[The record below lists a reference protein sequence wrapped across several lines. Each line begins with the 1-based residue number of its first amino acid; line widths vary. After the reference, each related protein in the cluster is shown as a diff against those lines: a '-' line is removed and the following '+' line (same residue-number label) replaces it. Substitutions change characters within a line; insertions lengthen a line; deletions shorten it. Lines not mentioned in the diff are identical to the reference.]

1 MNTAMKQQNRV
12 VEIRCSKCKRMLCK
26 VTEFG
31 SGDVCI
37 EFKCNTCKR
46 IITLCHLEKMVIP
59 EQENKRIYI

>member
-1 MNTAMKQQNRV
+1 MNTAMKRQERT

-46 IITLCHLEKMVIP
+46 IITLCHLEKMV
-59 EQENKRIYI
+59 